1 MNKQIFQS
9 DIKVRKQLVKDSSE
23 NATNLAFKL

>member
-1 MNKQIFQS
+1 MNKIFQS